1 MTELEQNMLLNEQ
14 VTAVIERT
22 KDPVL
27 SFDIARLIATPVFEK
42 LKGFEIWTDC
52 DEDNFCASSW
62 DQLANCPAEYALIR
76 ASILVERGE
85 FEMACDER
93 TILALQVLIERA
105 QEHGVSTPRIREL
118 MPFLTRNNSE
128 LAAAIKLSN

>member
-1 MTELEQNMLLNEQ
+1 MLLNEQ

-52 DEDNFCASSW
+52 DGCIFRPIMNTNSD
-62 DQLANCPAEYALIR
+62 
-76 ASILVERGE
+76 
-85 FEMACDER
+85 
-93 TILALQVLIERA
+93 
-105 QEHGVSTPRIREL
+105 ST
-118 MPFLTRNNSE
+118 
-128 LAAAIKLSN
+128 